1 MAETE
6 RAETRSVGAVTL
18 WSLRHCQAE
27 YMREREREILKF
39 DLCERESDSE
49 I

>member
-6 RAETRSVGAVTL
+6 RAETRGVGAVTL

-27 YMREREREILKF
+27 YIREREREREILKF
-39 DLCERESDSE
+39 DL
-49 I
+49 

>member
-6 RAETRSVGAVTL
+6 RAETRGVGAVTL

-27 YMREREREILKF
+27 YIRERERER
-39 DLCERESDSE
+39 ERERDSE